1 VTLLAKIAE
10 GRRVDAARGALELLA
25 LPGSPGRDVLG
36 YVADAATAA
45 ALFRRVWRRVA
56 IVLHLA
62 GSADEIAETFAVA
75 TLFDH
80 YCARHHVGGA
90 IDLEAAR
97 ALRASIDGALGDARR
112 ALAGR
117 GLRGARD
124 SARRLLSF
132 GPRAARRLGFAPSG
146 SEPRAA
152 GSGQAG
158 GALVP
163 ERVEP
168 GTAARPRGVA
178 ARSRA
183 ALADAVGAWSEDLI
197 RAFDRRWSARAGHDG

>member
-1 VTLLAKIAE
+1 
-10 GRRVDAARGALELLA
+10 
-25 LPGSPGRDVLG
+25 
-36 YVADAATAA
+36 
-45 ALFRRVWRRVA
+45 VWRRVA

-80 YCARHHVGGA
+80 YCARHHVGAA
-90 IDLEAAR
+90 IDVPAAR
-97 ALRASIDGALGDARR
+97 ALRESIDGAVGDARR

-124 SARRLLSF
+124 SARRLLSL
-132 GPRAARRLGFAPSG
+132 GPRAARRLGFDASG

-152 GSGQAG
+152 GSRLAG
-158 GALVP
+158 DALVP
-163 ERVEP
+163 EQVEP
-168 GTAARPRGVA
+168 GAATRPRGVA

-183 ALADAVGAWSEDLI
+183 ALADAVGAWSEELT
-197 RAFDRRWSARAGHDG
+197 RAFDRRWSARSVRDG